1 MRHTA
6 RRHEKVKPA
15 ADEGGQTNTICLFT
29 TAVDEPKKHTT
40 SAVNRKAATAAGAK
54 TATPAISNSIFPRR
68 AGKMPTAPSVG
79 ATGED
84 RSETGA
90 ERAPIG
96 DALRVKVL

>member
-1 MRHTA
+1 M
-6 RRHEKVKPA
+6 KPA
-15 ADEGGQTNTICLFT
+15 ADEGGQTNTICSFT
-29 TAVDEPKKHTT
+29 TAVDEPKRHTT
-40 SAVNRKAATAAGAK
+40 SAVNMKAATAAGAK